1 MTNVNNYCDN
11 ECKGSFDKASLSL
24 LESMP
29 KAIYNDDNPYE
40 TDTMMLAH
48 STVRATVRTATTH
61 LMVHFGRG
69 FIHAHI
75 VAELMRVHMK
85 FSTSACVDQP

>member
-29 KAIYNDDNPYE
+29 KAI
-40 TDTMMLAH
+40 
-48 STVRATVRTATTH
+48 
-61 LMVHFGRG
+61 
-69 FIHAHI
+69 I
-75 VAELMRVHMK
+75 
-85 FSTSACVDQP
+85 